1 MGRWGKQGAKRLINN
16 ALYLSMPYLEED
28 KKN

>member
-1 MGRWGKQGAKRLINN
+1 MGQWGKQGAKRLISN
-16 ALYLSMPYLEED
+16 ALYLSMLYFGED

>member
-1 MGRWGKQGAKRLINN
+1 MGRWGKQGAERLINN
-16 ALYLSMPYLEED
+16 ALYLFVPYLGED